1 MSSLHS
7 LPGGGPQG
15 DNLGI
20 EEFLSQTNG
29 NTKFLQDDE
38 NYKIIDNLS
47 LLEMLTLICSGVSRY
62 AEQRQV
68 LSDIGRYHSF
78 KIKSQVIFIKFMIGQ
93 KGKR

>member
-1 MSSLHS
+1 MTVKWKGLLSSLHA

-38 NYKIIDNLS
+38 N
-47 LLEMLTLICSGVSRY
+47 
-62 AEQRQV
+62 
-68 LSDIGRYHSF
+68 
-78 KIKSQVIFIKFMIGQ
+78 
-93 KGKR
+93 